1 MPDNMPVLPV
11 RSAVG
16 AFRLV
21 LLTFAWVVSLAS
33 IILGQP
39 HGIMT
44 AAGAVAL
51 GFFIL
56 LTLPRLRRD
65 SLIILLL
72 LGCVLLVILDDVP
85 AVAEMVRA
93 GERVLIFAALL
104 PTMALVR
111 NA

>member
-93 GERVLIFAALL
+93 GERV
-104 PTMALVR
+104 
-111 NA
+111 